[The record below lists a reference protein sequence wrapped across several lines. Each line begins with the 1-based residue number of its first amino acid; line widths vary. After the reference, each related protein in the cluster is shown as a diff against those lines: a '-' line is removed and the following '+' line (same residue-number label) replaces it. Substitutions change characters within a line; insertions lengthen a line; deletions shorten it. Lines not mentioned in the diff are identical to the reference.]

1 MAGVGHNRSPA
12 GPPEIYLNGRF
23 LPPDEGK
30 ISVMDRGF
38 LFGDGVYEVIPC
50 YAGRLF
56 RLEHHLQRL
65 DNSLHGIRMPN
76 PLDRAQWQA
85 ILERLIAQLPGAD
98 QSIYLQ
104 ITRGSSG
111 RREHAIPSGIEPT
124 VFAMTQPAVYP
135 DATTLA
141 TGIKAITL
149 DDTRWKHCDIKAIT
163 LLANVL
169 LRSEAKDR
177 GAAEAI
183 LIRDGFAIEGAAS
196 NLFIVQAG
204 QIITPPK
211 SDHLLPGITRDLV
224 LELAQ
229 QHQLPCRESPISR
242 QMLDRADEVWVTS
255 SSKEVTAVVE
265 LDGHPVGN
273 GRPGPIYG
281 RMARF
286 YSDYKALLQTGRLAS
301 GMT

>member
-1 MAGVGHNRSPA
+1 MAGVSDNRNSEVT
-12 GPPEIYLNGRF
+12 PEIYLNGQF
-23 LPPDEGK
+23 LPPEEAR

-38 LFGDGVYEVIPC
+38 LFGDGVYEVVPC

-65 DNSLHGIRMPN
+65 DNSLRGIRMEN
-76 PLDRAQWQA
+76 PLDRPQWQA
-85 ILERLIAQLPGAD
+85 LLERLIAQLPGAD

-124 VFAMTQPAVYP
+124 VFVMTQPAIYP
-135 DATTLA
+135 DAATLA
-141 TGIKAITL
+141 TGIKAVTL
-149 DDTRWKHCDIKAIT
+149 PDNRWERCNIKAIT

-183 LIRDGFAIEGAAS
+183 LIRDGFATEGAAS
-196 NLFIVQAG
+196 NLFIVQSG
-204 QIITPPK
+204 EIITPPK

-229 QHQLPCRESPISR
+229 QHAQPYTEKEISR
-242 QMLDRADEVWVTS
+242 QMLDDADEVWITS
-255 SSKEVTAVVE
+255 STKEVMAVVE
-265 LDGHPVGN
+265 LDGRPVGN
-273 GRPGPIYG
+273 GKPGPIYS
-281 RMARF
+281 RMAGF
-286 YSDYKALLQTGRLAS
+286 YSEYKALLQAGRILS
-301 GMT
+301 

>member
-1 MAGVGHNRSPA
+1 MAGVARNSNPDL
-12 GPPEIYLNGRF
+12 PPEIYLNGRF
-23 LPPDEGK
+23 LPPDQGR

-65 DNSLHGIRMPN
+65 DNSLHGIRMQN
-76 PLDRAQWQA
+76 PLDRAQWQSV
-85 ILERLIAQLPGAD
+85 LERLIAQLPGAD

-111 RREHAIPSGIEPT
+111 RREHAIPDGLQPT

-141 TGIKAITL
+141 NGIKAVTL
-149 DDTRWKHCDIKAIT
+149 PDNRWERCNIKAIT
-163 LLANVL
+163 LLANLL

-183 LIRDGFAIEGAAS
+183 LIRDGFATEGAAS
-196 NLFIVQAG
+196 NLFIVRSG
-204 QIITPPK
+204 EIITPPK

-229 QHQLPCRESPISR
+229 QHGQSYTEQEISR
-242 QMLDRADEVWVTS
+242 QMLDEADEIWVTS
-255 SSKEVTAVVE
+255 SSKEVMAVVE
-265 LDGHPVGN
+265 LDGRPVGN
-273 GRPGPIYG
+273 GKPGPIYS
-281 RMARF
+281 RMAGF
-286 YSDYKALLQTGRLAS
+286 YSEYKALLQAGQIQS
-301 GMT
+301 